1 MKQKD
6 VFTSKL
12 RGLGINLGFFGLIF
26 LMGFTVACTSPVTGG
41 GGNKGNDNAMLS
53 DLSVSQG
60 TLNPDFDPEITE
72 YNLNLA
78 QDQGTLTLS
87 AAAEDSGAQVTGT
100 GDHSLEHGDNLLAL
114 RVDASNNT
122 TSRTYSITVNR
133 AAPLGTPTL
142 SPPSGPVLSGTAIS
156 IYSAPGATIRY
167 TQGDGSQPA
176 PTLSTGT
183 VYDEESKPQITVGNT
198 SLKLISFL
206 GSDGIT
212 RWSEPNSANYSIT
225 TVNLNLGSLTVDAGN
240 VALNPSFSPT
250 TLDYSAN
257 VSHETSSVVLAAEAE
272 DSGAAISGLGTKALA
287 VGENPFTI
295 TVNNS
300 SESKN
305 YTLTITRAESGLSDN
320 ADLASLSLSAGTL
333 TPSFNS
339 SVLEYSASVSSGV
352 NSITISAAA
361 EEGTVSGT
369 GVKALSSG
377 SNPFMLTVTAPAGN
391 TQTYQLTVQRASAV
405 PPDAPSQVTA
415 SGVPGGAQI
424 TWYDNSDNE
433 DGFEI
438 YRRSEG
444 EMSWEYSGSTP
455 ANTVTYKDTD
465 FDAAALERY
474 EYQVQAVNGAGDS
487 SPIAAE
493 APVNLVGFIHP
504 VSGTFSRVNPENW
517 GSAGWPLGSGFSG
530 NDLEIAVFS
539 KNATR
544 IVLEIYSVKHV
555 WESTSVYPGHPT
567 NDGHALY
574 DYEMVKGPDDIWR
587 AKLSN
592 LRQFANS
599 GLIYAFRVW
608 GPNWPWDEE
617 WSRGNSQAG
626 FITDV
631 IADQGH
637 RFNPNKVLTDPYSYE
652 LSHDTEYPALM
663 SGGENGGMYGTGG
676 ADSRTW
682 ADEPANSVYS
692 GLISTGGA
700 ILDRRA
706 VDTGR
711 FVSKSYA
718 IDIPAYSGVRPNVQ
732 ESQTIVYEAHVKGIS
747 KHPTSGHMSTV
758 LSSVKNVAGFEDF
771 ANAQDVPAQYRGTY
785 KGAGMMA
792 EYFAAL
798 GITAIEFVPIHETRN
813 DLNETFTGGDDNPG
827 NYWGYMTYSF
837 FAPDRHYAYDRSPGG
852 PTKEFQDMVA
862 DFAEH
867 GIEVWLDVVYNHT
880 GEGGN
885 WGSPDIT
892 GFTSY
897 GGFDAVEY
905 YHLNPFDKRG
915 MVDGATGVGN
925 QTNFSR
931 DVNHNLALDSLT
943 YWIDH
948 MGVAGFRFDLAAV
961 MGREPDW
968 HSGKPATSYWN
979 EVKEFYSNHRTL
991 TAIADLGQNRNAKMV
1006 AEAWD
1011 MWGYPVGAFPWG
1023 WLEWNGRYRD
1033 ATRKFM
1039 RGITSGHAGVSV
1051 NDAFHGDYTFFNDN
1065 GGPHKSINF
1074 IVAHDGFTLADLVSY
1089 NAKTNVDRDWPFGP
1103 SDGGSDSNESWDSMI
1118 ADGAFGVP
1126 NTQAFRRQRLRN
1138 LWVWHFFS
1146 RGTPMIVW
1154 GDEFARTQNGN
1165 NNPYNI
1171 DSVATWNN
1179 YEFIGRDSPQTAPPQ
1194 GTWESLNTS
1203 TWVETVYHDNLGT
1216 DTKIDGMNNLF
1227 LFARSMIHLRKNE
1240 PAFHNYDYNV
1250 GFEYT
1255 KNDGSTLDSWDR
1267 ARRIHIKGSSV
1278 SGGSDYVLLVNMWAD
1293 TVDYTLPAAPAGT
1306 SWKRIIDTAHWAE
1319 SAADTPVGNY
1329 WTDDTAWTWDG
1340 GAYGASAWS
1349 IVVFKALP

>member
-1 MKQKD
+1 MTLSQKHHHKNSFSLFPAL
-6 VFTSKL
+6 VL
-12 RGLGINLGFFGLIF
+12 LLALF
-26 LMGFTVACTSPVTGG
+26 LSCIAPVGEGG
-41 GGNKGNDNAMLS
+41 GGSTGNSNAQLTAL
-53 DLSVSQG
+53 DISVGSL
-60 TLNPDFDPEITE
+60 TPAFDPAITE
-72 YNLNLA
+72 YAVTLE
-78 QDQGTLTLS
+78 QDQTSITVT
-87 AAAEDSGAQVTGT
+87 AELDEPKADLRGD
-100 GDHSLEHGDNLLAL
+100 GDHNLEYGDNLIEV
-114 RVDASNNT
+114 RVDATDNK
-122 TSRTYSITVNR
+122 TSKTYAITVYR
-133 AAPLGTPTL
+133 ASPLEDP
-142 SPPSGPVLSGTAIS
+142 SFNPPQSAVLSGTEIS
-156 IYSAPGATIRY
+156 IYSAAGATIHF

-183 VYDEESKPQITVGNT
+183 VYDEESKPQITAGNT
-198 SLKLISFL
+198 SLKVISFM

-212 RWSEPNSANYSIT
+212 RWSDLTSAEYSIT
-225 TVNLNLGSLTVDAGN
+225 TVNLNLESLTVDGGS
-240 VALNPSFSPT
+240 VALDPAFSPT

-257 VSHETSSVVLAAEAE
+257 IPHETSSVVLAAAAE
-272 DSGAAISGLGTKALA
+272 DSGATVSGLGTKALT
-287 VGENPFTI
+287 VGENPFTV

-300 SESKN
+300 SESRD
-305 YTLTITRAESGLSDN
+305 YSLTITRAESGLSDN
-320 ADLASLSLSAGTL
+320 ADLASLSISAGTL
-333 TPSFNS
+333 TPAFDPSI
-339 SVLEYSASVSSGV
+339 LEYSASVSSAV
-352 NSITISAAA
+352 SSITISAAA
-361 EEGTVSGT
+361 QVGTVSGT
-369 GVKALSSG
+369 GAKALSSG
-377 SNPFMLTVTAPAGN
+377 SNPFTLTVTAPAGN
-391 TQTYQLTVQRASAV
+391 TQTYELTVERASAV
-405 PPDAPSQVTA
+405 PPAAPSQVTA

-444 EMSWEYSGSTP
+444 EMSWEYSGSTT
-455 ANTVTYKDTD
+455 ANTVTYTDTD
-465 FDAAALERY
+465 FDTAALERF
-474 EYQVQAVNGAGDS
+474 EYQVQAVNTAGDS
-487 SPIAAE
+487 SPVEAE
-493 APVNLVGFIHP
+493 APVNLVGFVHP
-504 VSGTFSRVNPENW
+504 VSGTFSRVNPEDW

-539 KNATR
+539 KNASR

-555 WESTSVYPGHPT
+555 WESTSVYPGLPT
-567 NDGHALY
+567 NGGHALY

-592 LRQFANS
+592 LRQYADS

-692 GLISTGGA
+692 GPISTGGA

-892 GFTSY
+892 GYTSY

-915 MVDGATGVGN
+915 IVDGATGVGN

-968 HSGKPATSYWN
+968 HYGKSATDYWN
-979 EVKEFYSNHRTL
+979 QVKEFYTNHRTL
-991 TAIADLGQNRNAKMV
+991 TAIADLGQSRNAKMV

-1011 MWGYPVGAFPWG
+1011 MWGYPVGAFPG
-1023 WLEWNGRYRD
+1023 AGWNGT
-1033 ATRKFM
+1033 AVIGM
-1039 RGITSGHAGVSV
+1039 RPG
-1051 NDAFHGDYTFFNDN
+1051 
-1065 GGPHKSINF
+1065 SIC
-1074 IVAHDGFTLADLVSY
+1074 
-1089 NAKTNVDRDWPFGP
+1089 
-1103 SDGGSDSNESWDSMI
+1103 
-1118 ADGAFGVP
+1118 GASP
-1126 NTQAFRRQRLRN
+1126 AATQACR
-1138 LWVWHFFS
+1138 
-1146 RGTPMIVW
+1146 
-1154 GDEFARTQNGN
+1154 
-1165 NNPYNI
+1165 
-1171 DSVATWNN
+1171 
-1179 YEFIGRDSPQTAPPQ
+1179 
-1194 GTWESLNTS
+1194 
-1203 TWVETVYHDNLGT
+1203 
-1216 DTKIDGMNNLF
+1216 
-1227 LFARSMIHLRKNE
+1227 
-1240 PAFHNYDYNV
+1240 
-1250 GFEYT
+1250 
-1255 KNDGSTLDSWDR
+1255 
-1267 ARRIHIKGSSV
+1267 
-1278 SGGSDYVLLVNMWAD
+1278 
-1293 TVDYTLPAAPAGT
+1293 
-1306 SWKRIIDTAHWAE
+1306 
-1319 SAADTPVGNY
+1319 
-1329 WTDDTAWTWDG
+1329 
-1340 GAYGASAWS
+1340 
-1349 IVVFKALP
+1349 